1 MAGSKIADSIM
12 LEYKQKKR
20 LEEKKKRKDLQDFM
34 LKNCT
39 ICKNKDTNLCHI
51 VRNIKNNLDCSY
63 KNI

>member
-1 MAGSKIADSIM
+1 MKSRIAENIM
-12 LEYKQKKR
+12 REYDRKKKY
-20 LEEKKKRKDLQDFM
+20 EEKKKRKDLQDFM

-51 VRNIKNNLDCSY
+51 VRNIENKFDCSY

>member
-1 MAGSKIADSIM
+1 MKSKIAENIM
-12 LEYKQKKR
+12 REYEKR
-20 LEEKKKRKDLQDFM
+20 KRYEEKKKRKDLEDFM

-51 VRNIKNNLDCSY
+51 VRNIENKFDCSY

>member
-1 MAGSKIADSIM
+1 MAGSKIAESIM
-12 LEYKQKKR
+12 LEYKKKKQV
-20 LEEKKKRKDLQDFM
+20 EEKKKRKDLQDFM

-51 VRNIKNNLDCSY
+51 VRNIDNKFDCSY